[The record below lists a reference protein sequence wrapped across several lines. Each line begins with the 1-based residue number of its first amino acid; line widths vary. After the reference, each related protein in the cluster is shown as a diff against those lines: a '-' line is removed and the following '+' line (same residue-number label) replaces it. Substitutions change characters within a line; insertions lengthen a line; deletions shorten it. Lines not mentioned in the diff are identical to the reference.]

1 MADGAGSGGGGS
13 RLSAL
18 PSDLLRHIITYLP
31 ITEAARAATLGRAW
45 RHLWRSYPLVLKDA
59 DIPERARDAAIP
71 RVLAD
76 HPGHFRA
83 VFLFDCRLAS
93 LDRGLPDWPRLLA
106 DKRTEKLVLAY
117 RWLMDQPNLARPL
130 PADILRCESLQE
142 LTLDFW
148 TFPSGAEV
156 LLPYLRTLAMVRIDI
171 SDQELESLI
180 AASPVLESLRLTL
193 NSPKHVRVRSQ
204 SLLCALVG
212 ISRVEEFTVVD
223 TPLLQ
228 RLYLFLPPNGV
239 VELRITCAPNLRVL
253 GYLDTRAHKLQI
265 GDSVIGSDTMVSA
278 STVVPSV
285 KILALTVN
293 FSVFGE
299 VKMLASFLRC
309 FPNVD
314 TLHIESALHD
324 PSVTADE
331 PSGEHHAKFWQKI
344 SPICC
349 LRSHIKKMVILDFR
363 GGQNEFQFLK
373 FVSMNADEL
382 QSLLLVPH
390 EGILSSADKVNEIK
404 DEFQSLQFPTGISA
418 VLQVSPKAGTGLR
431 LEKASNLTID
441 DPFEC

>member
-1 MADGAGSGGGGS
+1 MADGAGSGRS

-18 PSDLLRHIITYLP
+18 PNDLLRHIVTFLP
-31 ITEAARAATLGRAW
+31 VMEAARAATLGRGW

-83 VFLFDCRLAS
+83 VILYDCRLAS
-93 LDRGLPDWPRLLA
+93 LDRELPAWPRLLV

-117 RWLMDQPNLARPL
+117 SWVVNQPNPGRLL
-130 PADILRCESLQE
+130 PADILRCDSLQE

-156 LLPYLRTLAMVRIDI
+156 VLPRLRILAMVRIGI
-171 SDQELESLI
+171 SEQELESLI
-180 AASPVLESLRLTL
+180 SASPVLESLRLTL
-193 NSPKHVRVRSQ
+193 NSPKHVRLRSQ
-204 SLLCALVG
+204 SLQCALVG
-212 ISRVEEFTVVD
+212 LSRVEEFTLVD
-223 TPLLQ
+223 TPLLE
-228 RLYLFLPPNGV
+228 RLYLFLPPTGV
-239 VELRITCAPNLRVL
+239 VGFRIACAPNLQVL

-265 GDSVIGSDTMVSA
+265 GSSVIGSDTMVSA
-278 STVVPSV
+278 STVVRSV

-293 FSVFGE
+293 FGVFGE

-309 FPNVD
+309 FPNID
-314 TLHIESALHD
+314 TLHIESAPHD
-324 PSVTADE
+324 PSVTANE
-331 PSGEHHAKFWQKI
+331 PSGEHHAKFWQEI

-349 LRSHIKKMVILDFR
+349 LRSHIKKMVIHDYR
-363 GGQNEFQFLK
+363 GDQNEFEFLK
-373 FVSMNADEL
+373 FIAMNAQEL
-382 QSLLLVPH
+382 QSLLIVPH

-404 DEFQSLQFPTGISA
+404 DKLQCLQFPTGISA
-418 VLQVSPKAGTGLR
+418 VLQLSPKAGTGLR

-441 DPFEC
+441 DPFEW